1 MTSRRHGLALALL
14 GWLVLGSAALA
25 TPVALELGQLLEMVR
40 KTHPDVALAR
50 IGQLRARLERQAAT
64 EGRWTGRVGLDGF
77 GVANQRLPM
86 TGQIPDPSGF
96 GQGTLA
102 AEGRLVL
109 LDGGRLDKADAA
121 AAAGEQ
127 AAGARAGTA
136 LRDLGDGVVRGFW
149 ELRRAELLRQVA
161 RQQVQ
166 QARTAWESG
175 QAELNHGRRAAADVA
190 GLEAAHLA
198 AENQWHRQDQ
208 AVAEAR
214 VRLETLVGLPDG
226 AWTLTEAPVSP
237 DGLPEASGSWETRPE
252 WLAQQALVNQ
262 AQARL
267 EEAAAALAPT
277 VGLSGRIEAGNG
289 LVRPDIQLR
298 TTDPLAGQWSLRLDM
313 AWPWLDN
320 GRAGR
325 TFERARLDLLEAEQ
339 RSERLRLDLVR
350 DERVAR
356 ERLRQALVRLKLQ
369 DRAVVVVGQ
378 AHALTA
384 TRFRQGL
391 ALPVELETARTRLA
405 QAQADRIDAAIEG
418 MLAHWELARAL
429 GKENP

>member
-1 MTSRRHGLALALL
+1 MT
-14 GWLVLGSAALA
+14 WLVLGSAATA
-25 TPVALELGQLLEMVR
+25 TPVALDLGQLLDMVR

-109 LDGGRLDKADAA
+109 LDGGRLDKADVA

-149 ELRRAELLRQVA
+149 EMRRAELLRQVA

-214 VRLETLVGLPDG
+214 VRLETLVGLSDG
-226 AWTLTEAPVSP
+226 AWTLTEAAVSP

-252 WLAQQALVNQ
+252 WLAQKALVNQ

-325 TFERARLDLLEAEQ
+325 NFERARLDLLEAEQ
-339 RSERLRLDLVR
+339 RSERLRLDMVR

-429 GKENP
+429 GKETP